1 MKVTSIRKQCHLWRV
16 ISHGSDLEYCRKGER
31 CGTRHG
37 RLVLSITRPCS
48 VSSAAATC
56 AKAALFDLKPLI
68 VASPPRCKGA
78 VVQAL

>member
-1 MKVTSIRKQCHLWRV
+1 MNGVP
-16 ISHGSDLEYCRKGER
+16 DLEYCRKGER

-56 AKAALFDLKPLI
+56 ASTYSLVPEFSI
-68 VASPPRCKGA
+68 
-78 VVQAL
+78 